1 MNGRIR
7 HVVVAI
13 PARDEAGTILD
24 CLESVAVAR
33 RRVGIPV
40 TVAVALDSCTD
51 GTAELLN
58 RRRDLLLIE
67 GDFAS
72 VGRARREAIDLGLSY
87 RNNTSP
93 RSTWIAMTDADSVV
107 APEWLRAHLAAAET
121 ADAYVGAVVPR
132 LDDLDERRRSL
143 WLRSHP
149 PGATLG
155 HVHGANLGVR
165 ASAYAAIGGFADLT
179 TAEDVDLV
187 RRLRAAGTPIV
198 ESERHPVVT
207 SARLSGRSA
216 GGYADHLRGL
226 VDDVV
231 FNVALRGQASKG
243 PRSR

>member
-1 MNGRIR
+1 MNARIR

-24 CLESVAVAR
+24 CLESVAVAG

-51 GTAELLN
+51 GTAELLSG
-58 RRRDLLLIE
+58 RRDLLLVE

-72 VGRARREAIDLGLSY
+72 VGRARREAVDLGLSS
-87 RNNTSP
+87 RPTAP
-93 RSTWIAMTDADSVV
+93 RFTWIAMTDADSVV
-107 APEWLRAHLAAAET
+107 APEWLREHLAAAEV

-165 ASAYAAIGGFADLT
+165 ASAYATVGGFTDLT

-187 RRLRAAGTPIV
+187 RRLRAAGTPTV
-198 ESERHPVVT
+198 GSERHPVVT

-216 GGYADHLRGL
+216 GGYADHLRSL
-226 VDDVV
+226 LDDVAFV
-231 FNVALRGQASKG
+231 E
-243 PRSR
+243 

>member
-1 MNGRIR
+1 MNARIR

-24 CLESVAVAR
+24 CLESVAVAG

-51 GTAELLN
+51 GTAELLSG
-58 RRRDLLLIE
+58 RRDLLLVE

-72 VGRARREAIDLGLSY
+72 VGRARREAVDLGLSS
-87 RNNTSP
+87 RPTAQ

-107 APEWLRAHLAAAET
+107 APEWLREHLAAAEV

-165 ASAYAAIGGFADLT
+165 ASAYATVGGFTDLT

-187 RRLRAAGTPIV
+187 SRLRAARTPTV

-216 GGYADHLRGL
+216 GGYADHLRSL
-226 VDDVV
+226 LDDVAFV
-231 FNVALRGQASKG
+231 E
-243 PRSR
+243 